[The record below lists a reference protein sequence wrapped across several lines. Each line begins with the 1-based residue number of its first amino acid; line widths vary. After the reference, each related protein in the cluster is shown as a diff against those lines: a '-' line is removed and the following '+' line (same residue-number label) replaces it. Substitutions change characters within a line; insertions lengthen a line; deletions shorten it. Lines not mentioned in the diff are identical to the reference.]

1 MLVSHPVGPWSWTD
15 VITPVYYVYMGRPAL
30 ADEHVKHPVPV
41 RLTES
46 QIRTLDEAA
55 AVLGISRSEFMRQA
69 VVGRAQ
75 RTARQA
81 RQMEPSGA

>member
-1 MLVSHPVGPWSWTD
+1 
-15 VITPVYYVYMGRPAL
+15 MGRPAL
-30 ADEHVKHPVPV
+30 TDEQVKHPVPV

-69 VVGRAQ
+69 VDRAAK
-75 RTARQA
+75 RAARKSH
-81 RQMEPSGA
+81 QMEPAGA

>member
-1 MLVSHPVGPWSWTD
+1 MDPTRGVLDGTNHTGVVCTR
-15 VITPVYYVYMGRPAL
+15 MGRPAL
-30 ADEHVKHPVPV
+30 TPDQVKHSVPV

-69 VVGRAQ
+69 VDRAAK
-75 RTARQA
+75 RAARKSH
-81 RQMEPSGA
+81 QMEPAGA

>member
-1 MLVSHPVGPWSWTD
+1 MEC
-15 VITPVYYVYMGRPAL
+15 PAL
-30 ADEHVKHPVPV
+30 TPDQVKHSVPV

-69 VVGRAQ
+69 VDRAAHKAQ
-75 RTARQA
+75 
-81 RQMEPSGA
+81 QMEPAA

>member
-1 MLVSHPVGPWSWTD
+1 
-15 VITPVYYVYMGRPAL
+15 MGRPAL
-30 ADEHVKHPVPV
+30 TDEHVKHPVPV

-69 VVGRAQ
+69 VDRAAK
-75 RTARQA
+75 RAARKA
-81 RQMEPSGA
+81 PQMEPEAA

>member
-1 MLVSHPVGPWSWTD
+1 
-15 VITPVYYVYMGRPAL
+15 MGRPAL
-30 ADEHVKHPVPV
+30 TDEHVKHPVPV

-69 VVGRAQ
+69 VDRAAK
-75 RTARQA
+75 RAARKSH
-81 RQMEPSGA
+81 QMEPAGA